1 MVQSLEES
9 LGEVPDESVVLS
21 SLITLNYQKKE
32 DKVIVFLSDSL
43 KQSFSLRQSF

>member
-21 SLITLNYQKKE
+21 SLITLNYQKKR
-32 DKVIVFLSDSL
+32 
-43 KQSFSLRQSF
+43 RQSDCFSK